1 MRKLRPFKNTVL
13 LLASLLIMLAA
24 VIYSCKHNTDDPFN
38 YEIDYDDSHIVAD
51 SSLIVLKHY
60 YNSNPDTA
68 VIMALELEKKYIDD
82 NNSRG
87 LVRVYSF
94 LSELYQ
100 YRKNDPNLTL
110 DYLTK
115 ALNIISMNPDL
126 QFDPIYLY
134 VNVGNVMFSYGLFDE
149 AIYIYRQIPKIYNL
163 EENSKIM
170 GLINSNI
177 GLSFEKLGQTDS
189 ARYYFDKSLISINLV
204 TKGRTILLI
213 QYNNYVSSL
222 FSQNGVFDSLPHYYN
237 SSVALFNSIDKNNIR
252 SGETDDNT
260 DQNKINFQ
268 IDYHKNKMMSLYEI
282 SKYYIAKN
290 DFSEAISMLDEAV
303 ISSRKANS
311 LMWTGDLFIGL
322 SEAYLLRGNNDTAK
336 IYIDSAITIFKG
348 FASYDNLEKAFRN
361 KSDIYSESNDEKT
374 SKILLGIAEDYRD
387 TLKNLQ
393 SSEEL
398 MLMKIQLAAKP
409 VQLAMK
415 NIEMSRN
422 EKIRTIENQ
431 KFLIKL
437 LVAAIVLIIIVFI
450 VYFRIYRN
458 LKNTR
463 IRLAQRTIEQFQD
476 KNATG
481 GSVSKARDPVD
492 QELLL
497 RFESEVIEKKIY
509 LESSLSLVAIAD
521 KLDTNRSY
529 ISRLINT
536 VYNMNYNDYIN
547 KLRIDEACRIICSNA
562 DSNFTIDHLYSKVG
576 FVGKTTFYTAFKKY
590 TGVTPAVFFKIN
602 NNANV

>member
-1 MRKLRPFKNTVL
+1 MLRSLRITVL
-13 LLASLLIMLAA
+13 LSASIFSLLSLLL
-24 VIYSCKHNTDDPFN
+24 YSCQSNSEDSFG
-38 YEIDYDDSHIVAD
+38 YEINNDNSSNVAD
-51 SSLIVLKHY
+51 SSFVVLKHY

-87 LVRVYSF
+87 LLRVYSF

-110 DYLTK
+110 AYLTK

-134 VNVGNVMFSYGLFDE
+134 VNVGNVMFSYGLFNE
-149 AIYIYRQIPKIYNL
+149 AIYIYRQIPKIYSL
-163 EENSKIM
+163 EDKSKIM

-177 GLSFEKLGQTDS
+177 GLSFEELGQTDS
-189 ARYYFDKSLISINLV
+189 ARYYFDKSLISINRAIQ
-204 TKGRTILLI
+204 GRTILLI
-213 QYNNYVSSL
+213 QYNNYVSSI
-222 FSQNGVFDSLPHYYN
+222 FSQNGVFDSLPYYYN
-237 SSVALFNSIDKNNIR
+237 NSVALFNSIDKNLLNNLN
-252 SGETDDNT
+252 DKT
-260 DQNKINFQ
+260 DQNKINIQ
-268 IDYHKNKMMSLYEI
+268 IDYHKNKMMSLYEM
-282 SKYYIAKN
+282 SKYYIAKK

-311 LMWTGDLFIGL
+311 LMWTGDLFL
-322 SEAYLLRGNNDTAK
+322 SLSDTYILDGKNETAEIYL
-336 IYIDSAITIFKG
+336 DSAIMIFKD
-348 FASYDNLEKAFRN
+348 FSAYDNLETAFRK
-361 KSDIYSESNDEKT
+361 KSDIFYQANDKKA
-374 SKILLGIAEDYRD
+374 SKILLGIAEEYHD

-393 SSEEL
+393 SSDEL

-422 EKIRTIENQ
+422 EKILTIKKQ
-431 KFLIKL
+431 TFLIKL
-437 LVAAIVLIIIVFI
+437 LVAALFLIIIISV
-450 VYFRIYRN
+450 VYYRLYRN

-463 IRLAQRTIEQFQD
+463 FQLAHRTMEQFND
-476 KNATG
+476 ENATG
-481 GSVSKARDPVD
+481 GNNSHARDSIE

-497 RFESEVIEKKIY
+497 KFEYEVIEKKIY
-509 LESSLSLVAIAD
+509 LESSLNLVVVAE
-521 KLDTNRSY
+521 KLDSNRSY
-529 ISRLINT
+529 ISKLINT
-536 VYNMNYNDYIN
+536 VYKMNYNDYIN
-547 KLRIDEACRIICSNA
+547 KLRIDEACRIICSNT

-602 NNANV
+602 NQART